1 MPVRNSQNI
10 PETPVANGNGVRKAV
25 LISAEE
31 APNFAMRRFTIE
43 TGGGMPLHTNL
54 VEHEQYVLRGRA
66 RVRIALSGTCAWPDR
81 RRSSTTIQLR
91 PCLANPPRWFRKA
104 RSRCPAITRLRWS
117 SMARK

>member
-31 APNFAMRRFTIE
+31 APNFAMRKFSMQP
-43 TGGGMPLHTNL
+43 GGSMPLHTNK

-66 RVRIALSGTCAWPDR
+66 QVRLGEEIFEVSAGDIVFIPADLPHYYINITDEPFEFLCLVPNKED
-81 RRSSTTIQLR
+81 TTTL
-91 PCLANPPRWFRKA
+91 L
-104 RSRCPAITRLRWS
+104 
-117 SMARK
+117 

>member
-10 PETPVANGNGVRKAV
+10 PETPVANGVGVRKAV

-66 RVRIALSGTCAWPDR
+66 RVRIAGEIFEVSAGDVLFIPADVPHDYTNIGNEPFVFLCLVPNQKDV
-81 RRSSTTIQLR
+81 TTLVEG
-91 PCLANPPRWFRKA
+91 
-104 RSRCPAITRLRWS
+104 
-117 SMARK
+117 